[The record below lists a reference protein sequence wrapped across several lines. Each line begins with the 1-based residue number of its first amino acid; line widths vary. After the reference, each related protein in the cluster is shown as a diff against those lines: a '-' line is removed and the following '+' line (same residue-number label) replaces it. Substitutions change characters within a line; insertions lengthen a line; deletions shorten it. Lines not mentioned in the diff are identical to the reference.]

1 MSATLVKTSCFTA
14 GFHRFDHSS
23 NDGFQNCFLKIAV
36 PRFSKFI
43 IRETTT
49 ISVKKKN
56 MQRCSCFEKTKYILG
71 SLVGN
76 ACRNS
81 YKIVTE
87 ISEENRVNSFTGSE

>member
-1 MSATLVKTSCFTA
+1 M
-14 GFHRFDHSS
+14 
-23 NDGFQNCFLKIAV
+23 KIAV
-36 PRFSKFI
+36 PKFSKYI

-49 ISVKKKN
+49 ILAKK
-56 MQRCSCFEKTKYILG
+56 SCKGVLVSKRLTTG

-87 ISEENRVNSFTGSE
+87 ISEENSEFLDKFRISTLQTVHCKTFTCVKHPSMVD

>member
-49 ISVKKKN
+49 ISVKKKTCKGVLVSK
-56 MQRCSCFEKTKYILG
+56 RLSIYLG
-71 SLVGN
+71 HLWETHVET
-76 ACRNS
+76 ATR
-81 YKIVTE
+81 
-87 ISEENRVNSFTGSE
+87 